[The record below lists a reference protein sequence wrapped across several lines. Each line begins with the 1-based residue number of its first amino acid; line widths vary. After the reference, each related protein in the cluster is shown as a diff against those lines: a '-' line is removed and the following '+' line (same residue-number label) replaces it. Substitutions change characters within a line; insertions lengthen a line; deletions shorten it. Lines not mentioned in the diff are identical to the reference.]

1 MWLSQK
7 AASQDFGT
15 YGDSVVGYVT
25 VGGARPCV
33 LTEGEVRNA
42 ELVSCGGAVLLP
54 KTGDEVLL
62 TRSVEGESFVVG
74 TVVGGLPADILE
86 DEVFI
91 TAGKGSTIRIKQN
104 GEIELS
110 GNIVLNGKT
119 DVVGQLFINGAA
131 YAPPIP
137 SGGGGVGA

>member
-7 AASQDFGT
+7 AASRDVGT

-25 VGGARPCV
+25 VGGAHPCV
-33 LTEGEVRNA
+33 LAEGETRNA

-54 KTGDEVLL
+54 RTGDEVLL
-62 TRSVEGESFVVG
+62 TRSAEGESFVVG
-74 TVVGGLPADILE
+74 TVVSDMPGDVLE

-91 TAGKGSTIRIKQN
+91 TTGNGGTIRIKQN

-110 GNIVLNGKT
+110 GTIVLKGKTNIVGR
-119 DVVGQLFINGAA
+119 LFINGAA
-131 YAPPIP
+131 YVPP
-137 SGGGGVGA
+137 SA